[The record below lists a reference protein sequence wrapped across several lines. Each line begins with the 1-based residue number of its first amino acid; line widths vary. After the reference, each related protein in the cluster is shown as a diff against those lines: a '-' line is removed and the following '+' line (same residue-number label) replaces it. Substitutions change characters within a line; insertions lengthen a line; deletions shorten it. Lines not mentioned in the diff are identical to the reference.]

1 MIVGTVR
8 RLKCLIKLFK
18 SFKLISNDFPFA
30 RFAPADIS
38 SRSLNRYSLKSIAM
52 NQANSQQ
59 KSQRFLVVDDHEA
72 ILEGTVPALK
82 DQYPAVEILTAQD
95 RRTAQHLI
103 ERFLPILIV
112 IDLSLPED
120 PGSIA
125 NPEVGIQL
133 LEALMRYEHAQK
145 PNILVLSTNVK
156 PLVRLTPM
164 INIYEGGFA
173 AMDKSRP
180 IREMLELVD
189 LALRGSISLPLEV
202 RSRPEFD
209 RKWLEVLTLKFQQG
223 LSDRAIR
230 ERLGIGER
238 TLRNYWIRI
247 QDAMGILDDPD
258 MDVRVQIE
266 LAARK
271 TGLIH

>member
-1 MIVGTVR
+1 VFNG
-8 RLKCLIKLFK
+8 
-18 SFKLISNDFPFA
+18 FKLISNRFPFA
-30 RFAPADIS
+30 H
-38 SRSLNRYSLKSIAM
+38 SLTSVSPKSTLM
-52 NQANSQQ
+52 NQATSQQ
-59 KSQRFLVVDDHEA
+59 QGHRFLVVDDHEA

-82 DQYPAVEILTAQD
+82 DQYPNVRILTAQD
-95 RRTAQHLI
+95 RRTAQQLI
-103 ERFLPILIV
+103 DRFHPTLVV

-120 PGSIA
+120 SGSIA
-125 NPEVGIQL
+125 NPEIGIQL
-133 LEALMRYEHAQK
+133 LEALMRHERAQK

-180 IREMLELVD
+180 IREMLKLVD
-189 LALRGSISLPLEV
+189 LSLRGSISLPLEV

-230 ERLGIGER
+230 ERMSIGER

-247 QDAMGILDDPD
+247 QDGLGILDDPD
-258 MDVRVQIE
+258 LDVRVQIE